1 MSNILR
7 LAQEIDDEFQ
17 NHQNRIINLENQN
30 IERQQEII
38 NLQNENEGRRQEIIY
53 LQNENVQ
60 RLQEIDMLNTN
71 LNFEKE
77 KRKTL
82 TNMLR
87 QLADMLESEENN
99 FEL

>member
-7 LAQEIDDEFQ
+7 LAQEIDEEFQ
-17 NHQNRIINLENQN
+17 HHQNRIINLENEN
-30 IERQQEII
+30 VKLHQEII
-38 NLQNENEGRRQEIIY
+38 NLEDENTKRIQEI
-53 LQNENVQ
+53 V
-60 RLQEIDMLNTN
+60 MLNTN

-87 QLADMLESEENN
+87 QLADMLESEESN